1 MKIALTSEGPDTYLQ
16 AGFSRVRVV
25 KMVRGKYTSH
35 RLSWKV
41 GKRTFRRSYN
51 DETAALAEAERVVKN
66 LAASE
71 GAATALNSEDAIYL
85 MECRRKLG
93 KIPMHVAVDFYLN
106 CHEHTTKHPKTF
118 SEVWDLFYQ
127 RCQSRKLS
135 TRYYETLRHH
145 RNFWEKAF
153 SKQLID
159 TISNEEYLNFLSE
172 SPYTDRTKYNLF
184 GSLAAVLR
192 FGRKQRFLS
201 QEHTEIEAD
210 FGKLRS
216 KTPEFYTPD
225 ELCRLFVA
233 HDKRYLPYIALMA
246 FGGSRRAE
254 AERLSMR
261 DVLFDE
267 KMIRMGPEI
276 TKTSTGRTLD
286 IPDVLAQWLK
296 EFASPGGK
304 ILPLS
309 KIKAIPRKR
318 QKVVGLETKQNAL
331 RHSFCSYHL
340 ALHRNAA
347 LTAELAG
354 NSPQMLNRHYKALVS
369 KIAAERWFSI
379 SPDAVRAFANENK
392 LTHLLTW

>member
-1 MKIALTSEGPDTYLQ
+1 
-16 AGFSRVRVV
+16 
-25 KMVRGKYTSH
+25 
-35 RLSWKV
+35 
-41 GKRTFRRSYN
+41 
-51 DETAALAEAERVVKN
+51 
-66 LAASE
+66 
-71 GAATALNSEDAIYL
+71 
-85 MECRRKLG
+85 
-93 KIPMHVAVDFYLN
+93 
-106 CHEHTTKHPKTF
+106 
-118 SEVWDLFYQ
+118 
-127 RCQSRKLS
+127 
-135 TRYYETLRHH
+135 
-145 RNFWEKAF
+145 
-153 SKQLID
+153 
-159 TISNEEYLNFLSE
+159 
-172 SPYTDRTKYNLF
+172 
-184 GSLAAVLR
+184 
-192 FGRKQRFLS
+192 
-201 QEHTEIEAD
+201 
-210 FGKLRS
+210 
-216 KTPEFYTPD
+216 
-225 ELCRLFVA
+225 
-233 HDKRYLPYIALMA
+233 MA

-296 EFASPGGK
+296 EFASPDGK
-304 ILPLS
+304 ILPLC
-309 KIKAIPRKR
+309 KIKAIPKKR

-379 SPDAVRAFANENK
+379 SQDAVRAFANENK